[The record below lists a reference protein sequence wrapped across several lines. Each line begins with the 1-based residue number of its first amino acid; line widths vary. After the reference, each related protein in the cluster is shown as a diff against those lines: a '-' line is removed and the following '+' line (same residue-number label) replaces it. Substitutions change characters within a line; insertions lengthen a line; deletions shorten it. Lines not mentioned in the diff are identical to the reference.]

1 MFPIFMFVRLT
12 IESCFLLQS
21 YYLRSFITIYL
32 VRKGKYDYRTAY
44 IVV

>member
-12 IESCFLLQS
+12 IESCFCCKVIILGALLQ
-21 YYLRSFITIYL
+21 FYL